1 MKPCGIA
8 AASLALATLFL
19 ACDTVS
25 QAAVARAAAG
35 EAFAGSPATHVET
48 ARLRAWAATLT
59 ARLERNESF
68 STLAGIH
75 LRVTLRGEP
84 VLDREVRLPS
94 PCRDGYCTVIDDTIR
109 MLELRDLGGERPAAV
124 LWLFTGGAHCCSV
137 VQVVP
142 LGAGKT
148 AVKNF
153 GNPGASI
160 GRIDGIP
167 VFASQDDRF
176 SYLYTSYAAS
186 ARPLQL
192 WRLRNGRFVD
202 VTGSYRG
209 RVAADARG
217 LETELATLLRRKEE
231 ARGMFAAW
239 AADTCRLGGLA
250 RVEARLREL
259 LAAGAFSPP
268 RTEDLGPTGARYGT
282 ALRRDLARW
291 GYCR

>member
-1 MKPCGIA
+1 M
-8 AASLALATLFL
+8 
-19 ACDTVS
+19 
-25 QAAVARAAAG
+25 
-35 EAFAGSPATHVET
+35 
-48 ARLRAWAATLT
+48 T
-59 ARLERNESF
+59 ARLEVRESF
-68 STLAGIH
+68 STLKGIH
-75 LRVTLRGEP
+75 LRATVRGER

-94 PCRDGYCTVIDDTIR
+94 TCQDGGCIVVDETIR
-109 MLELRDLGGERPAAV
+109 MLALHDLGGERPAGV

-142 LGAGKT
+142 LGGGAE

-160 GRIDGIP
+160 GRIGGVP

-186 ARPLQL
+186 VRPLQL

-202 VTGSYRG
+202 VTASHRG

-217 LETELATLLRRKEE
+217 LEAELARLLPRKEE
-231 ARGMFAAW
+231 VRGIFAAW
-239 AADTCRLGGLA
+239 GADTCRLGGRA

-259 LAAGAFSPP
+259 LATGAFSPP
-268 RTEDLGPTGARYGT
+268 RTEGLGPVGPRYGA
-282 ALRRDLARW
+282 ALLRDLTRW

>member
-1 MKPCGIA
+1 VRPLVA
-8 AASLALATLFL
+8 AAAALFAVVLVL

-25 QAAVARAAAG
+25 QAGAARRDGAG
-35 EAFAGSPATHVET
+35 ASAIHVET
-48 ARLRAWAATLT
+48 VRLREWRATLT
-59 ARLERNESF
+59 ARLEVRESF
-68 STLAGIH
+68 STLKGIH

-84 VLDREVRLPS
+84 VLGREVRLPS
-94 PCRDGYCTVIDDTIR
+94 ACRDGGCTVIDDTIR
-109 MLELRDLGGERPAAV
+109 MLELHDLGGGRPSAV

-137 VQVVP
+137 AQVVP
-142 LGAGKT
+142 FGTGKA

-160 GRIDGIP
+160 GRIGGVP

-186 ARPLQL
+186 VRPLQL
-192 WRLRNGRFVD
+192 WRLHEGRFSD
-202 VTGSYRG
+202 VTASYRG

-217 LETELATLLRRKEE
+217 LEAELAKLLRRKEE
-231 ARGMFAAW
+231 VRGMFSAW
-239 AADTCRLGGLA
+239 AADTCRLGGRV

-259 LAAGAFSPP
+259 MAAGAFSPP
-268 RTEDLGPTGARYGT
+268 RTEDLGPTGARYAA
-282 ALRRDLARW
+282 ALLRDLTRW